1 MSDPETSSIPCMT
14 YDDFHGLLGDQPSSS
29 QLDFPES
36 SISAQQQEQ
45 QQVQTSEESSSA
57 PVSMPFQAIVPVP
70 VYGDDSHR
78 LSTFTKQYLAVQ
90 PTNRARTAVLEFGDR
105 VPHEELSFFVR
116 HQVSNVMDKRNAPG
130 GYGFTVKTV
139 SYFVGPNGTVYV
151 VFVGVQP
158 QSFIRWLLVCDGLNA
173 IEITV
178 LHYTRSIPGK
188 NQAGLLGVASVFE
201 KMTTI
206 EQLLRNRIIIHDDGQ
221 VIVALL
227 FAFFDCLFPHPHPWQ
242 GQRVYVRNPNKSPK
256 RAKKSPSKSASSK
269 KKARLEDPSTTAA
282 SVLSQ
287 MVVPIVSFRDELLH
301 ASMAFLTNQAL
312 TTESMREYFSKLRRY
327 LDSLPGT
334 GAIGL
339 FLLSGRPLD
348 IFAQFIHLKDLVL
361 SVLKNRYQVAV
372 NQLSARE
379 VLMHPLYTSID
390 PESRRLLEAIT
401 LIIDKADLDPSSL
414 PSYSVVDPVSRSINH
429 IPIRSHVSLYQ
440 VSCMFLC
447 AIYILGRDLEGGQH
461 GGPLNEPFLASFAAG
476 IAETVRWYASIGYL
490 LNGFLGVQLREAFLS
505 WGDVGKFMFPFG
517 FTEDQIQRHYLSD
530 FDLGGLMKNPVS
542 ERYFSRRAQLSKT
555 VCKVREHFNL
565 TFGDAYFIWKVMFDS
580 PQFVIVLTATEEA
593 YRLFPATNFTDNPSL
608 HSPEFGDI
616 KEFARR
622 LAVAQEQFSAG
633 AVDTSAPAACTLAA

>member
-139 SYFVGPNGTVYV
+139 SYFVGPNGAVYV

-178 LHYTRSIPGK
+178 LHYSRSIPGK

-227 FAFFDCLFPHPHPWQ
+227 FAFLIVFSLTPIL
-242 GQRVYVRNPNKSPK
+242 G
-256 RAKKSPSKSASSK
+256 RASAS
-269 KKARLEDPSTTAA
+269 
-282 SVLSQ
+282 
-287 MVVPIVSFRDELLH
+287 M
-301 ASMAFLTNQAL
+301 
-312 TTESMREYFSKLRRY
+312 
-327 LDSLPGT
+327 
-334 GAIGL
+334 
-339 FLLSGRPLD
+339 SGIP
-348 IFAQFIHLKDLVL
+348 
-361 SVLKNRYQVAV
+361 
-372 NQLSARE
+372 
-379 VLMHPLYTSID
+379 T
-390 PESRRLLEAIT
+390 
-401 LIIDKADLDPSSL
+401 SL
-414 PSYSVVDPVSRSINH
+414 PSAPRSLRPRRRRRRRPGSRTPQPQPPLSSPRWWSLLFPSVTS
-429 IPIRSHVSLYQ
+429 
-440 VSCMFLC
+440 SCMP
-447 AIYILGRDLEGGQH
+447 AW
-461 GGPLNEPFLASFAAG
+461 PF
-476 IAETVRWYASIGYL
+476 
-490 LNGFLGVQLREAFLS
+490 
-505 WGDVGKFMFPFG
+505 
-517 FTEDQIQRHYLSD
+517 
-530 FDLGGLMKNPVS
+530 
-542 ERYFSRRAQLSKT
+542 
-555 VCKVREHFNL
+555 
-565 TFGDAYFIWKVMFDS
+565 S
-580 PQFVIVLTATEEA
+580 PTK
-593 YRLFPATNFTDNPSL
+593 R
-608 HSPEFGDI
+608 
-616 KEFARR
+616 
-622 LAVAQEQFSAG
+622 
-633 AVDTSAPAACTLAA
+633 